1 MATCTHCG
9 RSGFFLKLTDGL
21 CDNCRSTALME
32 QEQAEIKAKAEKDLA
47 ELNEKSESLKAQLAD
62 QEALY
67 QKLETQARE
76 EALKDIQSER
86 DAVQFQIQLE
96 KAKWQDKLDQLQT
109 ELDHSTR
116 KLDELKSQI
125 IETDEKVLLQSFGF
139 FTPPTTSTTPRKSIR
154 WPSTM

>member
-76 EALKDIQSER
+76 EALKDI
-86 DAVQFQIQLE
+86 
-96 KAKWQDKLDQLQT
+96 
-109 ELDHSTR
+109 
-116 KLDELKSQI
+116 
-125 IETDEKVLLQSFGF
+125 
-139 FTPPTTSTTPRKSIR
+139 
-154 WPSTM
+154 